1 MNERTEYCVSSLPE
15 GPLRDLVQS
24 LPQKGGQLL
33 VFFQV
38 QVRPIII
45 TLKEGKWYKYY
56 VLSHI
61 CKCFRNCKEKKET

>member
-1 MNERTEYCVSSLPE
+1 MNERLNTVCLADCLPE

-56 VLSHI
+56 YISRFKSHM
-61 CKCFRNCKEKKET
+61 